1 MNKEL
6 VHFRFFKKETTG
18 WINCIFRD
26 KVLLFRRLL
35 QLKSDLCNRQV
46 YGWLTRWPEAL
57 TSFLAAAL
65 GRVCVLFLCS
75 SRAACARTR
84 VCECFR
90 SHSANHT
97 RSGEMRSGSWFL
109 EEWTAAKPQT
119 NATARQLNIQAGLII
134 SSPLTSSLSGCE
146 GPLGAELQ
154 TCSLAL
160 FYLSTPV
167 M

>member
-1 MNKEL
+1 MNIEL
-6 VHFRFFKKETTG
+6 VHLRCLKKGT
-18 WINCIFRD
+18 INCIFGD
-26 KVLLFRRLL
+26 KVLLFGRLL
-35 QLKSDLCNRQV
+35 QLKSDLCNRRV
-46 YGWLTRWPEAL
+46 YGWLTWWPEAL

-75 SRAACARTR
+75 SGAACARTR
-84 VCECFR
+84 ECFR

-134 SSPLTSSLSGCE
+134 SSSLTSSLSACE
-146 GPLGAELQ
+146 GPLNSRPAACRCF
-154 TCSLAL
+154 TLAHL
-160 FYLSTPV
+160 
-167 M
+167 

>member
-1 MNKEL
+1 MNIEL

-35 QLKSDLCNRQV
+35 QLKSDLCSRQV
-46 YGWLTRWPEAL
+46 YGWLTWWPEAL

-84 VCECFR
+84 CTRVFSVTLSQ
-90 SHSANHT
+90 SHEV
-97 RSGEMRSGSWFL
+97 RWDEVWFL
-109 EEWTAAKPQT
+109 IPGRVDSCKTSDKRHSETVKY
-119 NATARQLNIQAGLII
+119 
-134 SSPLTSSLSGCE
+134 TSSTHYLFFSHFFTLKLWSPAGRWTSNLQ
-146 GPLGAELQ
+146 LG
-154 TCSLAL
+154 TVL
-160 FYLSTPV
+160 F
-167 M
+167 